1 MSTAKN
7 KTIRTF
13 NKRSKNY
20 DRTIEGRLA
29 GWSKL
34 LLLEHIVINDN
45 DNILDIGCGTGK
57 LLALLSEKGKANCFG
72 IDITKGMIEAAKK
85 NNPNMTFQ
93 ISDCVSTPFDSDC
106 FDILTVSMAY
116 HHFTETL
123 RFAQEAKRILKPD
136 GMIYILEMRLPFV
149 LRKFANIIFPILPT
163 GDIKVYTS
171 EEIIKVFSKF
181 DFEII
186 RSFYRGPIQLLC
198 LKLKIKTNYLTT
210 FH

>member
-1 MSTAKN
+1 MKIRHTNMSTAKN

-93 ISDCVSTPFDSDC
+93 ISDCVRACLKTHYDCAISTKSWKKP
-106 FDILTVSMAY
+106 
-116 HHFTETL
+116 E
-123 RFAQEAKRILKPD
+123 KRSSKN
-136 GMIYILEMRLPFV
+136 
-149 LRKFANIIFPILPT
+149 KT
-163 GDIKVYTS
+163 KVYHNAS
-171 EEIIKVFSKF
+171 
-181 DFEII
+181 
-186 RSFYRGPIQLLC
+186 QC
-198 LKLKIKTNYLTT
+198 LGIA
-210 FH
+210 

>member
-1 MSTAKN
+1 
-7 KTIRTF
+7 
-13 NKRSKNY
+13 
-20 DRTIEGRLA
+20 
-29 GWSKL
+29 
-34 LLLEHIVINDN
+34 
-45 DNILDIGCGTGK
+45 
-57 LLALLSEKGKANCFG
+57 
-72 IDITKGMIEAAKK
+72 
-85 NNPNMTFQ
+85 
-93 ISDCVSTPFDSDC
+93 
-106 FDILTVSMAY
+106 MAY

-198 LKLKIKTNYLTT
+198 LKLKQTI
-210 FH
+210 